1 MPTQDA
7 SVYLVAITQN
17 MITHWQNKKE
27 DEIQE
32 LKSIQLLPTKSFQ
45 QVADSLENNSFLRV
59 VFIIRAHN
67 DI

>member
-1 MPTQDA
+1 
-7 SVYLVAITQN
+7 

>member
-1 MPTQDA
+1 M
-7 SVYLVAITQN
+7 VAITQN

-59 VFIIRAHN
+59 EFIIRAHN